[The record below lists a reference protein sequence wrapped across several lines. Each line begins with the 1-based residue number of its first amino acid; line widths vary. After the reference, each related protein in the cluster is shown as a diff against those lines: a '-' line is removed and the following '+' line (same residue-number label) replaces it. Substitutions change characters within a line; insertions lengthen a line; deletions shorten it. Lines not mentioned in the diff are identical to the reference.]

1 MNIHFFQ
8 YISSN
13 LEIRWGD
20 FLPQWNCNDL
30 SRSGIHLVH
39 FCVALTLAETFGVTF
54 GDGWGAEFH
63 AAEHPQY
70 NVGVTTWDPCS
81 KRFQMGWALDKA
93 SCLTC
98 FTEYESW
105 NMFLIRF
112 HSLVQG
118 EAFHTFSG
126 SLRTS
131 GGGWDQGRR
140 VPFCGI
146 SGGYW
151 MILVYVDYS
160 LIDG

>member
-1 MNIHFFQ
+1 
-8 YISSN
+8 
-13 LEIRWGD
+13 
-20 FLPQWNCNDL
+20 
-30 SRSGIHLVH
+30 
-39 FCVALTLAETFGVTF
+39 VTF
-54 GDGWGAEFH
+54 CRNGIAMICQDQESIWSTFVLLYMGRNFWGYFLGWMGCRVPWAG
-63 AAEHPQY
+63 HPRY